1 MKYFNLL
8 FLMLLISCQPKED
21 KPELD
26 YVNIEMFPALGGPP
40 SNIRVDL
47 KNNII
52 TFSNLQHI
60 GTYSENCEEVM
71 NKIQRPVEFLHIN
84 LNEEEIKIIT
94 SEFNN
99 AFFESIMKS
108 NQELLDNPEL
118 YDGIRND
125 GVIFEVDF
133 VKNDNV
139 FSTDNYLILEKVDN
153 NKILEILKI
162 IKKHT
167 TLKTN
172 KDYIQNISFFLE

>member
-1 MKYFNLL
+1 MKYF
-8 FLMLLISCQPKED
+8 LLIFSMVLLGCTKKET

-40 SNIRVDL
+40 SNISVDL
-47 KNNII
+47 KNNLI
-52 TFSNLQHI
+52 TFSNLQHV
-60 GTYSENCEEVM
+60 GTYNENCEEIM
-71 NKIQRPVEFLHIN
+71 NKIERPVEFLYIN

-99 AFFESIMKS
+99 VFFESIMKS

-125 GVIFEVDF
+125 GVIFELDF

-153 NKILEILKI
+153 NKILKILKI
-162 IKKHT
+162 IKQHT

-172 KDYIQNISFFLE
+172 KDYIENISFYLE